1 MPLVQSGQAHGN
13 ALPPEGHTAGEQF
26 FAAGVEGPCP
36 GQRSAQLVNDGGA
49 DPCADEDL
57 GAVQRIPQAQQR
69 SQLGCALTA
78 ALGPAACQHGVDAQ
92 CGGSAVGAAQIAG
105 DIYTAV
111 QGDGGAAAGVQQS
124 AHGGQIKIPRRC
136 QGTYDKAVCPGG
148 AQRRDLAA
156 EQVDLLLRV
165 EKIPRARPHQAAHR
179 QADLRLDLAQQ
190 IGIGRQTAHSQ
201 RAAKLQSVCPAL
213 PGSAGGGETV
223 HADFQQFHAG
233 HILGSF
239 SSL

>member
-1 MPLVQSGQAHGN
+1 M
-13 ALPPEGHTAGEQF
+13 
-26 FAAGVEGPCP
+26 
-36 GQRSAQLVNDGGA
+36 
-49 DPCADEDL
+49 
-57 GAVQRIPQAQQR
+57 
-69 SQLGCALTA
+69 GCALAA

-111 QGDGGAAAGVQQS
+111 QGDGGAAAGVQHG
-124 AHGGQIKIPRRC
+124 AHGRQIKIPRRC
-136 QGTYDKAVCPGG
+136 QGANDKAVRPGG

-165 EKIPRARPHQAAHR
+165 EEIPCARPHKAAHR

-190 IGIGRQTAHSQ
+190 IGIGRQTAHGQ
-201 RAAKLQSVCPAL
+201 RAAKLQPVCPAL
-213 PGSAGGGETV
+213 RGGAGGGKTV
-223 HADFQQFHAG
+223 HTDFQQLHVG